1 MFSLYFALVVQ
12 ATLMTHFF
20 LCQKTPLSQSF
31 SNLHGPPTKVPNLVT
46 LEASHSYASRN
57 LLLRP
62 VEQGRVNES
71 ITCSKCCANSFATLA
86 TFQITTTKAHLGH
99 QHPISQAHRTA
110 CGGDSSEKD
119 MPISVTSTTATQQKS
134 GLHQADWR
142 QRSSRPDSPDLFK
155 YVSQLPEDGHQIC
168 GMFLDFTVPYIHP
181 KIAKKKKRHNTRYV
195 SMHVSICPKFLNGQ
209 IDLMRRFQ
217 GLRCP
222 YPKKDTSL

>member
-1 MFSLYFALVVQ
+1 MQ
-12 ATLMTHFF
+12 I
-20 LCQKTPLSQSF
+20 
-31 SNLHGPPTKVPNLVT
+31 
-46 LEASHSYASRN
+46 ASRPSQPSRSP
-57 LLLRP
+57 LPRP
-62 VEQGRVNES
+62 IWGIS
-71 ITCSKCCANSFATLA
+71 IPFRRRTVQPVAV
-86 TFQITTTKAHLGH
+86 I
-99 QHPISQAHRTA
+99 HRKK
-110 CGGDSSEKD
+110 S

-134 GLHQADWR
+134 GLYQADWR

-181 KIAKKKKRHNTRYV
+181 KIAKKKRHNTRCV

-222 YPKKDTSL
+222 YPKKDTSLWEVQQVPKK